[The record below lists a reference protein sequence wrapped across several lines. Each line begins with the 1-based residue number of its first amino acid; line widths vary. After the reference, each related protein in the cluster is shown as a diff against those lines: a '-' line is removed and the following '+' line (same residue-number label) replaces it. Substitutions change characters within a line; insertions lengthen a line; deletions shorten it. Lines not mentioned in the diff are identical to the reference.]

1 LLRVVEIEPV
11 TVAFSARVLYRIKKG
26 AKSFLLLVA
35 FFPYDPF
42 PLHLDSLSTHT
53 FCTKL
58 ITVAGYPPDP
68 PLYLSIATYPSVH
81 RLFVYLRWTALGD
94 PFVLPSTN
102 PKRSFVDVIPA
113 APFYPRQ
120 TPRDRLSTLSRP
132 HHFILD
138 KPQEIAC
145 RYNFVRSHQ
154 FLLFC
159 RVSRPAFASVLLPV
173 SQERRS

>member
-1 LLRVVEIEPV
+1 M
-11 TVAFSARVLYRIKKG
+11 
-26 AKSFLLLVA
+26 LLVA
-35 FFPYDPF
+35 FFPYDPL
-42 PLHLDSLSTHT
+42 PLHLDSLRTHT

-81 RLFVYLRWTALGD
+81 RSFCLSSLEHPRR
-94 PFVLPSTN
+94 PFL
-102 PKRSFVDVIPA
+102 
-113 APFYPRQ
+113 FYPRQ

-145 RYNFVRSHQ
+145 RYNFVRCHQ

-173 SQERRS
+173 GQERRSYLPSRYTYDDLLPLNGSVTNLASHLETFIGA